1 MSTFFG
7 TMPYDHWTH
16 SIHHDGSPYYVVGDA
31 HQFGSTVTL
40 RLRADRRAPIERV
53 FLRTTPNGEQH
64 MEEMRPAPG
73 DSAGGV
79 SRWWELELKLRMP
92 STNYRFFLLA
102 ADGGYWY
109 FNGGIT
115 RHAPTDASDFKILAN
130 YHAPNWVQE
139 SVFYQIFPDRF
150 YDGDP
155 SNNVRTGE
163 YDCHGKPV
171 VAHPWGERPRPHSE
185 TGGCEF
191 FGGDLQ
197 GIEQQLDYLA
207 DLGVS
212 ALYLTPIFT
221 APSNHKYDVADY
233 KQVDPHFGG
242 DEALVALREALNQ
255 RDMRLMLDIVPNH
268 SGASNAWFLAAQS
281 SASAVTAD
289 FYTFHQHPETY
300 EAWMGHGS
308 LPKLNYRSES
318 LREFMYA
325 GKDAIMRYWLRP
337 PFSIDGWRLDV
348 ANMLARQNEI
358 QLGHKIGRGMRRAV
372 KAEKPEAY
380 LIGEHFFDGT
390 AHLQG
395 DELDAVMNY
404 QGFMFP
410 VLQWLAD
417 FDVVEIWQRAW
428 PDRQS
433 LPTEAMAAQWE
444 TFLSAIPWQIAMQQ
458 FNLLDSHDTPRIL
471 THVGEDVA
479 RAQLAI
485 ALLFTYPGV
494 PCVYYGDEIGMVGA
508 GDPDNRR
515 CMIWDQE
522 AWNYELHAYFKALI
536 HLRRHSPALCHGG
549 FQLVYAGGNTVS
561 FIREAPEERLLVV
574 VRRAS
579 DGLEALPVRRADLA
593 DGVHLHEVLT
603 GAQQVV
609 SGGRLSLAGL
619 PAVGAQIWRVNTIL

>member
-1 MSTFFG
+1 MLNDS
-7 TMPYDHWTH
+7 WTK
-16 SIHHDGSPYYVVGDA
+16 SVHHDGSPYYVVGKA
-31 HQFGSTVTL
+31 LQTGPTLTL
-40 RLRADRRAPIERV
+40 RLRADVEAPIERV
-53 FLRTTPNGEQH
+53 FLRTTPNGEQR
-64 MEEMRPAPG
+64 MQEMRPAQVE
-73 DSAGGV
+73 GV
-79 SRWWELELKLRMP
+79 ARWWEIDLQLHMP
-92 STNYRFFLLA
+92 RTNYRFFLQSSE
-102 ADGGYWY
+102 GSYWLSA
-109 FNGGIT
+109 GGIT
-115 RHAPTDASDFKILAN
+115 RHAPTDATDFKILAN
-130 YHAPNWVQE
+130 YHAPTWVQE

-171 VAHPWGERPRPHSE
+171 VARPWGERPRPHTE

-191 FGGDLQ
+191 FGGDLR

-221 APSNHKYDVADY
+221 APSNHKYDVANY

-255 RDMRLMLDIVPNH
+255 REMRLMLDIVPNH
-268 SGASNAWFLAAQS
+268 SGANNAWFLAAQS
-281 SASAVTAD
+281 SASATTAD
-289 FYTFHQHPETY
+289 FYTFHQHPELY
-300 EAWMGHGS
+300 EAWMGHTS

-325 GKDAIMRYWLRP
+325 GKDAVMRYWLRP

-358 QLGHKIGRGMRRAV
+358 QLGHKIGRGMHRAV

-417 FDVVEIWQRAW
+417 FDVVEVWQRAW

-433 LPTEAMAAQWE
+433 LPTDAMAAQWE
-444 TFLSAIPWQIAMQQ
+444 TFLAAIPWQIAMQQ

-471 THVGEDVA
+471 THVGDCRA
-479 RAQLAI
+479 RTQLAI

-522 AWNYELHAYFKALI
+522 
-536 HLRRHSPALCHGG
+536 
-549 FQLVYAGGNTVS
+549 V
-561 FIREAPEERLLVV
+561 
-574 VRRAS
+574 
-579 DGLEALPVRRADLA
+579 
-593 DGVHLHEVLT
+593 
-603 GAQQVV
+603 
-609 SGGRLSLAGL
+609 
-619 PAVGAQIWRVNTIL
+619 